1 MTPFE
6 RFFAED
12 FQAMLDTV
20 KHEPGLFTSSTCRI
34 EDASWDRKAALLV
47 WQRLEHASE
56 CRQGCQYAK
65 DVGMPEHSCGSQC
78 QYTMAKVAKEREA
91 ARPRS
96 AFEDLLG

>member
-6 RFFAED
+6 RFFAQD

-47 WQRLEHASE
+47 WQRLEQPASE
-56 CRQGCQYAK
+56 CLQGCQYAK

-78 QYTMAKVAKEREA
+78 QYTMAREREA
-91 ARPRS
+91 ARPQS
-96 AFEDLLG
+96 PFEDLLG